1 MKTQYDYFK
10 EAHDQVIAEM
20 AATKMRYSVH
30 ETREN
35 RLYKHGIQVFKML
48 EFHDARQWLSES
60 YGYCVGLDQDV
71 NVKFNEHWS
80 FYMKF
85 NHYMLYL
92 KGDEELAWFKI
103 KYGQEVE

>member
-1 MKTQYDYFK
+1 
-10 EAHDQVIAEM
+10 
-20 AATKMRYSVH
+20 MRYSVH

-35 RLYKHGIQVFKML
+35 KLFKHGIQVFKML
-48 EFHDARQWLSES
+48 EFHAARQWLSEI

-71 NVKFNEHWS
+71 NIKYNEHWS

-92 KGDEELAWFKI
+92 KGDEELAWFKM
-103 KYGQEVE
+103 KYGEEIV